1 MAEHLKL
8 INPDPAPE
16 TGRFVM
22 TETAEDILTSLRHVR
37 ALGDGALGMIATA
50 PGMGKTETL
59 IHYMQGAKRTFMMTC
74 VATETTPLSLAFG
87 LRRLLDLDGPPNN
100 CRMPEERLKIA

>member
-8 INPDPAPE
+8 INPDPAPQ

-50 PGMGKTETL
+50 PGMGQTETL
-59 IHYMQGAKRTFMMTC
+59 IHYIQGTKRTFMMTC
-74 VATETTPLSLAFG
+74 VATETRPLS
-87 LRRLLDLDGPPNN
+87 
-100 CRMPEERLKIA
+100 